1 MEFRILGSLEV
12 VDGDAVVSLPSG
24 KAKLLLA
31 ALLVDAGRVVSTDR
45 LYEVLWGEQP
55 PETAANTLQTYVNHL
70 RNALEPGRARRQP
83 SRFVVMKGPGYVLT
97 AEPEQIDA
105 RRFERLVGDGRRRL
119 HDPGEAAAT
128 LRRALELW
136 RGDAMADFSFETFA
150 QAEITRL
157 TELRLGAVEDRI
169 QADLALGGHAQ
180 LCGEL
185 AQLVAQHPL
194 REQLWGHLM
203 VALYRCGRQA
213 EALRAFAQLRDT
225 LGHQLGILPS
235 PALTRLEEAMLLQK
249 PELDWPPAAPIPS
262 TGAFGGAID
271 VDPPAASLGDG
282 DLADPRPAARDAL
295 QRRDWQR
302 AFDLL
307 SAADTGALDGAG
319 LEGLAEAALW
329 LGRPRESLAARQRA
343 HAAFVDEG
351 NPRRAALVAVVLS
364 LHHAARVHLSV
375 AGGWFHRAQRLLE
388 EEPEG
393 PEHGFLAWAASMFAI
408 ATGDHAAAVDQARTA
423 HEIGCRFGVPDL
435 QALGLVFQGYVLV
448 RRGQLSEGQALM
460 DEGMTWAVGGDLAP
474 LPSALIFCRTIGTCY
489 ELGDYRRATEWME
502 AVAECFERTGIGM
515 LPGDCDA
522 HRVGILVG
530 SGAWSAGELEARRA
544 CARIER
550 VDLAHVGL
558 AFHEIGGIRL
568 RLGDL
573 DGAET
578 AFRRAAEMGTVPQ
591 PGLALLQLA
600 RGHVAEATAAI
611 AAALAETWDRL
622 ARARLLAAQVEIAL
636 AGDDAETARV
646 AVSELDEVASVYPS
660 PALAAAA
667 VCSRAAVQLDDG
679 DVEGAVR
686 LLHHGLQLW
695 RDASAPYDAAKARLL
710 LARALSLAGDTRTA
724 MGEARAARSSFES
737 LGARLD
743 ADRAITLEA
752 ELEASLSTR

>member
-1 MEFRILGSLEV
+1 MEFRVLGPLEV
-12 VDGDAVVSLPSG
+12 LDGDAVVPLPGG

-45 LYEVLWGEQP
+45 LYEVLWGEVP

-83 SRFVVMKGPGYVLT
+83 SRFVVMNGPGYVL
-97 AEPEQIDA
+97 AAGPEQIDA
-105 RRFERLVGDGRRRL
+105 GRFERLADEGRRRR
-119 HDPGEAAAT
+119 HEPAEAAAI
-128 LRRALELW
+128 LRRALGLW
-136 RGDAMADFSFETFA
+136 RGDPLADFGFETFA

-157 TELRLGAVEDRI
+157 TELHLAALEDRI
-169 QADLALGGHAQ
+169 QADLALGGHAR

-213 EALRAFAQLRDT
+213 EALRAFTRLRDT
-225 LGHQLGILPS
+225 LGDQLGIVPS
-235 PALTRLEEAMLLQK
+235 PALARLEEAMLLQK
-249 PELDWPPAAPIPS
+249 PELDWPPAASIPS
-262 TGAFGGAID
+262 TGAFGGAVD
-271 VDPPAASLGDG
+271 LDPPAVSLRDE
-282 DLADPRPAARDAL
+282 DLANPLAEARDAL

-307 SAADTGALDGAG
+307 SAADAGVLGGEGLD
-319 LEGLAEAALW
+319 GLAEAALW
-329 LGRPRESLAARQRA
+329 LGRPQESLAARQRA
-343 HAAFVDEG
+343 HAAFLEEG
-351 NPRRAALVAVVLS
+351 DRRRAALVAVVLS
-364 LHHAARVHLSV
+364 LHHAARLHVSV
-375 AGGWFHRAQRLLE
+375 AGGWFHRAQRLLAG
-388 EEPEG
+388 EPEG

-408 ATGDHAAAVDQARTA
+408 ATGDHAAAVDQARSA

-435 QALGLVFQGYVLV
+435 QALGLAFQGYVLV
-448 RRGQLSEGQALM
+448 RRGRMAEGLALM
-460 DEGMTWAVGGDLAP
+460 DEGMTWAVGGELAP
-474 LPSALIFCRTIGTCY
+474 LPSALIFCRTIATCY

-515 LPGDCDA
+515 LPGDCEA

-530 SGAWSAGELEARRA
+530 SGAWSAGEIEARRA
-544 CARIER
+544 CARIQR

-573 DGAET
+573 DGAEA
-578 AFRRAAEMGTVPQ
+578 AFQRAAEMGTVPQ
-591 PGLALLQLA
+591 PGLALLHLA
-600 RGHVAEATAAI
+600 RGHVARATAAI
-611 AAALAETWDRL
+611 AGALAETWDRL

-660 PALAAAA
+660 PALAAVA
-667 VCSRAAVQLDDG
+667 VCGRAAVQLADG
-679 DVEGAVR
+679 DAEGSVR
-686 LLHHGLQLW
+686 LMHHGLRLW
-695 RDASAPYDAAKARLL
+695 RDASAPYDAARARLL
-710 LARALSLAGDTRTA
+710 LARALSLAGDTRAA
-724 MGEARAARSSFES
+724 MGEARAARSSFQS

-743 ADRAITLEA
+743 ADRATTLEA
-752 ELEASLSTR
+752 QLEASLPTR